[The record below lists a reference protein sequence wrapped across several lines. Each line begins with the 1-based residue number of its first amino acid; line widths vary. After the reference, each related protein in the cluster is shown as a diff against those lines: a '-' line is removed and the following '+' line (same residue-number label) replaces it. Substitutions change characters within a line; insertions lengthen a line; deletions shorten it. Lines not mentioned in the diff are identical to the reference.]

1 MDKEDIRET
10 RVFDEKFQHELL
22 LRLNDFRKANFK
34 CDTTIRAEGQD
45 FAAHSIVLSAASDYF
60 RALFAS
66 ELKGK
71 QKQDN
76 FVELDNLK
84 SAAIAEILQFIYTGE
99 ASISSSN
106 AQDLVVASDYLII
119 PSLKSKAAQ
128 FLGESLNASNCLS
141 LESFA
146 CQYNCDSIRQV
157 AMNYKCEHFVEVV
170 KSEDFLALGF
180 EQVKELMCRDEL
192 NISEEEQVYE
202 AVMAWVKHDLFRRVC
217 FLPDLLRCLRLFS
230 MSKYSLWK
238 ILNKEELVT
247 KDPICTTVL
256 LRDWNLSCF
265 RISS

>member
-1 MDKEDIRET
+1 M
-10 RVFDEKFQHELL
+10 H
-22 LRLNDFRKANFK
+22 
-34 CDTTIRAEGQD
+34 
-45 FAAHSIVLSAASDYF
+45 
-60 RALFAS
+60 
-66 ELKGK
+66 
-71 QKQDN
+71 
-76 FVELDNLK
+76 
-84 SAAIAEILQFIYTGE
+84 
-99 ASISSSN
+99 
-106 AQDLVVASDYLII
+106 VVASDYLII
-119 PSLKSKAAQ
+119 FPSLKSKAAQ

-256 LRDWNLSCF
+256 VKGLEFFLFPDQFLSKSLKHRASIMKEDRAVVLSGGYENAHYYNVLSREISCF
-265 RISS
+265 VLATRKCRTLQNA